1 MEYSIIIPAYN
12 EKDSILILLEK
23 IKSIFLNNTNLEN
36 FEIIF
41 IDDGSTDNTY
51 LIAKEWFIKEE
62 LNYSLINFR
71 VNRGKSYALDA
82 GFKESSG
89 EIILTI
95 DADLQDEPDELFNL
109 INKLKN
115 NYDLVSGWKRNRKD
129 PLNKTIPSLFFN
141 KFTSFISGVK
151 IHDFNCGLKAYR
163 KDVVKDI
170 NLYGEL
176 HRYIPLLAAWR
187 GFRIAEVPVKHH
199 RRKYGYSKYG
209 IERYLRGFLDL
220 VTIIFLNKYLKR
232 PLHLF
237 GSIGIILLFF
247 GVLIESYLT
256 ILWFLGDPIGSRPL
270 LFFGILLIISGLQSF
285 FFGLLG
291 DMLASTNFKNPPY
304 KIEKHK
310 NLR

>member
-89 EIILTI
+89 DIVLTI

-129 PLNKTIPSLFFN
+129 PLNKTLPSLFFN